1 MSFVCTIKDVVIDD
15 LVNLDF
21 CVFCIMQYTLMNFQ
35 IFTHQRRLLYYFF
48 KLILV

>member
-1 MSFVCTIKDVVIDD
+1 MPFVCIIKDVIVDD

-35 IFTHQRRLLYYFF
+35 IFTHHRSLLCYFC